1 MLRVSAMKNLL
12 LSLDI
17 GQYNVLQIFTVKRY
31 IVSKISKKLLNDIFA
46 EFDGSSRNKGITD
59 RLNLGECK

>member
-1 MLRVSAMKNLL
+1 MLRVSAVKYLL

-31 IVSKISKKLLNDIFA
+31 TVSKISKKLLNDILA

>member
-1 MLRVSAMKNLL
+1 MLRVSAVKNLL

-31 IVSKISKKLLNDIFA
+31 TVSKISKKLLNDIFA
-46 EFDGSSRNKGITD
+46 EFDGNSRNKGITD